1 MKMNLK
7 SKVLGVALGA
17 VLTGAV
23 GVLAQTST
31 QNSTSPA
38 TEKQTTTTNNQ
49 GNQSCPMMK
58 DGKMDMSKMDM
69 SKMDMP
75 LMDCCKKMGMK
86 TERPKSDDKNSEL
99 KPNSNQ

>member
-7 SKVLGVALGA
+7 SKILGVALGA

-31 QNSTSPA
+31 QNSTFPA
-38 TEKQTTTTNNQ
+38 TEKQATAPDNQ
-49 GNQSCPMMK
+49 DNQSCPMMK
-58 DGKMDMSKMDM
+58 GGKMDMSKMDM
-69 SKMDMP
+69 PM
-75 LMDCCKKMGMK
+75 MDCCKKMSMK

>member
-1 MKMNLK
+1 MNLK
-7 SKVLGVALGA
+7 SKVLGFALGA

-38 TEKQTTTTNNQ
+38 TEKQTTTPNNQ
-49 GNQSCPMMK
+49 DNQSCPMMK

-69 SKMDMP
+69 PMM
-75 LMDCCKKMGMK
+75 MDCCKKMGTK

-99 KPNSNQ
+99 KSNSNQ

>member
-1 MKMNLK
+1 MNLK

-17 VLTGAV
+17 VLMGAV

-31 QNSTSPA
+31 QNSASPA

-49 GNQSCPMMK
+49 DNQSCPMMK
-58 DGKMDMSKMDM
+58 EGKMDMSKMDM
-69 SKMDMP
+69 PMM
-75 LMDCCKKMGMK
+75 MDCCKKMGMK
-86 TERPKSDDKNSEL
+86 MERPKSDDKNSEL

>member
-31 QNSTSPA
+31 QSGASAA
-38 TEKQTTTTNNQ
+38 TEKQTTKPNNQ
-49 GNQSCPMMK
+49 DNQSCPMMK

-69 SKMDMP
+69 PM
-75 LMDCCKKMGMK
+75 MDCCKKMGMK

-99 KPNSNQ
+99 KPSSNQ

>member
-1 MKMNLK
+1 MNLK

-38 TEKQTTTTNNQ
+38 TEKQATAPDTQ
-49 GNQSCPMMK
+49 GKQSCPMMK
-58 DGKMDMSKMDM
+58 EGKMAM

-75 LMDCCKKMGMK
+75 MMMDCCKKMGMK

>member
-31 QNSTSPA
+31 Q
-38 TEKQTTTTNNQ
+38 TEKQAITPNNQ
-49 GNQSCPMMK
+49 GNQMCPMMK

-69 SKMDMP
+69 SMM
-75 LMDCCKKMGMK
+75 MDCCKKMGMK

-99 KPNSNQ
+99 KPSSNQ